1 MNGSRF
7 PFPSFPTGWYNIGA
21 SAQVRPGG
29 VVALDLLGR
38 ELVCYRGAS
47 GRVAVIDAFCPHLGA
62 HIGVGG
68 HVEEDDIVCPFHGWR
83 FDTSGRNVDIPYRD
97 QANKR
102 AALFVYPVR
111 ELAGMIFIWFDLAGH
126 PPRWDLPVLPELEYP
141 DYALFCPTDACWR
154 FESHPQEVLENV
166 VDLAHFKYVH
176 GVTAFG
182 DLSFETSGPMCRAVA
197 EVNFVTSRGSTSGAV
212 SSELWGL
219 GIDVVRHQGLGPPSC
234 GVMTVTPIDGV
245 QIEARY
251 MFVLPT
257 DPKTGAVSRYGRG
270 LIGDFMKQITQDIPI
285 WERKIYRPSPS
296 LAMGEGPI
304 MEYRRWARQFY
315 GLASPEIDGA
325 DRDPTRNAHIRS
337 QSNDA
342 EGSR

>member
-111 ELAGMIFIWFDLAGH
+111 ELAGMIFIWFILAGH

-141 DYALFCPTDACWR
+141 DYALSLNR
-154 FESHPQEVLENV
+154 RM
-166 VDLAHFKYVH
+166 LA
-176 GVTAFG
+176 
-182 DLSFETSGPMCRAVA
+182 LR
-197 EVNFVTSRGSTSGAV
+197 VTSARG
-212 SSELWGL
+212 
-219 GIDVVRHQGLGPPSC
+219 
-234 GVMTVTPIDGV
+234 
-245 QIEARY
+245 
-251 MFVLPT
+251 
-257 DPKTGAVSRYGRG
+257 TG
-270 LIGDFMKQITQDIPI
+270 
-285 WERKIYRPSPS
+285 ERCRPSPLQVCPRS
-296 LAMGEGPI
+296 NGV
-304 MEYRRWARQFY
+304 RRPVVRNERPDVPCRGRGQLCYVQRKHF
-315 GLASPEIDGA
+315 GGGVFGA
-325 DRDPTRNAHIRS
+325 L
-337 QSNDA
+337 
-342 EGSR
+342 GSRDRRRSSPGTRSSVRCDDCHTDRRCSDRSSIHVRPPDRPQDRSG